1 MENFDGDR
9 KRGVGIQFGG
19 FEFDNSPRRG
29 GGMVSPKNEKSPCFL
44 AFATS
49 FSPFTGCIFLYEF
62 DDHTRNVFPR
72 RGFNA
77 F

>member
-1 MENFDGDR
+1 MGIE
-9 KRGVGIQFGG
+9 RGESVYSLAASSSIT
-19 FEFDNSPRRG
+19 RREE